1 MNTRQNVGQHLTAG
15 GRIIARRTLPLS
27 PRFPRSH
34 PAVSRFHRSLR
45 PTRSGGGP
53 IASRQVHRSLALVLA
68 GFTLL
73 LSGLPARAQRP
84 SPNQPL
90 AIDGLPPPPC
100 PLLVPDSDYALQ
112 PLRIQPSQV
121 ARKNA
126 VGCLSPAD
134 ASVYGPD
141 GCPVKLCHP
150 PQGTMPLPQF

>member
-1 MNTRQNVGQHLTAG
+1 
-15 GRIIARRTLPLS
+15 
-27 PRFPRSH
+27 
-34 PAVSRFHRSLR
+34 
-45 PTRSGGGP
+45 
-53 IASRQVHRSLALVLA
+53 LALALA
-68 GFTLL
+68 GLTLV
-73 LSGLPARAQRP
+73 LSGLSAWAQSP

-100 PLLVPDSDYALQ
+100 PLLVPASDYALQ

-134 ASVYGPD
+134 AALYGPD

-150 PQGTMPLPQF
+150 PQGTVPLPQL

>member
-1 MNTRQNVGQHLTAG
+1 
-15 GRIIARRTLPLS
+15 
-27 PRFPRSH
+27 
-34 PAVSRFHRSLR
+34 
-45 PTRSGGGP
+45 
-53 IASRQVHRSLALVLA
+53 VLA
-68 GFTLL
+68 GFTLV
-73 LSGLPARAQRP
+73 LSCLPAQAQRP

-112 PLRIQPSQV
+112 PLRIHPSQV